1 MSSAGGSVKVIII
14 ALFANLGI
22 ALSKLVGAI
31 ISGSASLLAE
41 AIHSFVDCTNQAL
54 LLVGNKAASKAPSIK
69 HPLGYGREA
78 FFWSFIVAILLF
90 SLGGVFS
97 VYEGIHKLSSHE
109 PMESPLLVVIILLI
123 AIGLESYSFKA
134 CINEVKHKNRFG
146 SLWAWFKKTTEA
158 ELLVIFTE
166 DLAALLGL
174 IFALVCVSVAW
185 ATGNPLWD
193 AIGSIMVGVLL
204 VSVALLLSV
213 EIKSLIIGEAP
224 SIDLRPAVESIVSE
238 KIPGGRVLAL
248 LALQTGASEIM
259 LSYKI
264 TPGSMTNV
272 KSLIDSINEV
282 EAEVKS
288 RFPEVKWQFVE
299 PDNHE

>member
-22 ALSKLVGAI
+22 ALSKLVGAL

-97 VYEGIHKLSSHE
+97 VYEGVHKLSSHE
-109 PMESPLLVVIILLI
+109 PMESPILVVIILLI

-134 CINEVKHKNRFG
+134 CINEVQHKNRFG

-174 IFALVCVSVAW
+174 VFALACVSIAW

-204 VSVALLLSV
+204 VCVALLLSV

-224 SIDLRPAVESIVSE
+224 SIDLRPAVESIVAE
-238 KIPGGRVLAL
+238 KIAGGRVLAL

-264 TPGSMTNV
+264 TPGSVTNV
-272 KSLIDSINEV
+272 KALIDSINEV
-282 EAEVKS
+282 EAEVKT

>member
-14 ALFANLGI
+14 ALLANLGI
-22 ALSKLVGAI
+22 ALSKLVGAL

-41 AIHSFVDCTNQAL
+41 AVHSFVDCANQAL
-54 LLVGNKAASKAPSIK
+54 LLVGNKSASRPPSAA

-97 VYEGIHKLSSHE
+97 IYEGVHKLSAHE
-109 PMESPLLVVIILLI
+109 PLSAPTVVVAILVI
-123 AIGLESYSFKA
+123 AIALESYSFMA
-134 CINEVKHKNRFG
+134 CLAEVGHKNRFG

-174 IFALVCVSVAW
+174 VFALVCVSLAW
-185 ATGNPLWD
+185 VTGDPVWD
-193 AIGSIMVGVLL
+193 AAGSILVGVLL
-204 VSVALLLSV
+204 VAVAFLLSV

-224 SIDLRPAVESIVSE
+224 SIDLRPAVESIVAE
-238 KIPGGRVLAL
+238 RIPGGRVLTL

-259 LSYKI
+259 LSYKL
-264 TPGSMTNV
+264 TPGSMTDV
-272 KSLIDSINEV
+272 GGLINAVNEV
-282 EAEVKS
+282 EAEVKK

-299 PDNHE
+299 PDHHA

>member
-22 ALSKLVGAI
+22 ALSKLVGAV

-41 AIHSFVDCTNQAL
+41 AIHSFVDCANQAL
-54 LLVGNKAASKAPSIK
+54 LLVGNKASAKAPSLK

-90 SLGGVFS
+90 SLGGMFS
-97 VYEGIHKLSSHE
+97 AYEGIHKLSSHE
-109 PMESPLLVVIILLI
+109 PMESPMLVVIILIFAI
-123 AIGLESYSFKA
+123 ALESYSFNA
-134 CINEVKHKNRFG
+134 CLNEVRQKNRFG
-146 SLWAWFKKTTEA
+146 SLWVWFKKTTEA

-174 IFALVCVSVAW
+174 VFALICVSLAW

-204 VSVALLLSV
+204 IAVALLLSV

-224 SIDLRPAVESIVSE
+224 SIDLRPAVESIVADR
-238 KIPGGRVLAL
+238 IPGGRVLAL

-259 LSYKI
+259 LSYKVTAGEI
-264 TPGSMTNV
+264 TDVN
-272 KSLIDSINEV
+272 SLIDAINEV
-282 EAEVKS
+282 EAEVKK

-299 PDNHE
+299 PDNHA

>member
-1 MSSAGGSVKVIII
+1 MSSAGGSVKVIVI

-22 ALSKLVGAI
+22 ALSKLAGAI

-54 LLVGNKAASKAPSIK
+54 LLVGNKAALKAPSEA

-109 PMESPLLVVIILLI
+109 PMTSPIIVVVILLI
-123 AIGLESYSFKA
+123 AIALESYSFKA
-134 CINEVKHKNRFG
+134 CLNEVRRKNRFG

-174 IFALVCVSVAW
+174 VFALACVSLAW
-185 ATGNPLWD
+185 VTGNPLWD
-193 AIGSIMVGVLL
+193 AIGSILVGVLL
-204 VSVALLLSV
+204 IGVAFLLSV

-224 SIDLRPAVESIVSE
+224 SIDLRPAVESIVAE
-238 KIPGGRVLAL
+238 RIPGGKVLAL

-259 LSYKI
+259 LSYKV
-264 TPGSMTNV
+264 TPGGMTSV
-272 KSLIDSINEV
+272 SGLIDAINQV
-282 EAEVKS
+282 EADVKT

-299 PDNHE
+299 PDHRA